1 MGQSIA
7 TDAVGT
13 GTVGTGTVG
22 IGTVDIQT
30 GIGRRSVL
38 VGALAAAAST
48 LFSWPVLAGILDGGG
63 LKSMLGKASDGAL
76 DKLSKP
82 GAFYADTAIRILL
95 PGAGGKLASKML
107 AAGDKLGVTKKLTQS
122 LNDAAGLAALEAK
135 PVFRNAVDGLKL
147 TDVPDI
153 ALKKDGATQYL
164 EKSASPDLRVKV
176 KPLVASALTKVGAFS
191 QLSKVGKSS
200 KLLGLA
206 GLTPEK
212 LTDSVTDQT
221 LKGIFNYIGR
231 EESGLRGNVLGVGKS
246 ILGSIN

>member
-1 MGQSIA
+1 MGRPNKFS
-7 TDAVGT
+7 AVESQAG
-13 GTVGTGTVG
+13 V
-22 IGTVDIQT
+22 
-30 GIGRRSVL
+30 GRRSIL
-38 VGALAAAAST
+38 VGAMAATASA
-48 LFSWPVLAGILDGGG
+48 LVSWPAMASVLDGGG

-122 LNDAAGLAALEAK
+122 LNDAAGMAALEAK

-164 EKSASPDLRVKV
+164 EKSATPDLRLKV
-176 KPLVASALTKVGAFS
+176 KPLVSSALTKVGAFS
-191 QLSKVGKSS
+191 QLGKIGKSS

-231 EESGLRGNVLGVGKS
+231 EESGLRGNVLGIGKS
-246 ILGSIN
+246 LLGTIN